1 MLILSPTMA
10 QTRFPSQTLKGEMVV
25 QQSRRNLRPFVVAI
39 LVAVALIAGLRYL
52 TTRGTSAG
60 GDGETTS
67 AGGRCGGDEVT
78 LAVTASSE
86 KAQLMKQL
94 AAAYMD
100 EGHTVDGRCVRVEV
114 TSKASGGAMA
124 ALAKGWDE
132 ATDGPRPDVWSPA
145 SSGWVRLLEQRALTT
160 DRPKL
165 VPASIPKIAASPLVI
180 AMPRPMAQALGW
192 PNKQLGWSDLLELSK
207 DNTGW
212 TRYGHPEW
220 GQFRLGKTNPNFS
233 TSGLNATIGA
243 YFAATK
249 LSSDLTE
256 KDLASPKTRKFVEGV
271 ERSVVHYGDTTLTF
285 LSNLQRADDQG
296 AGLSYISAAAVEE
309 KSVWDYNQGNPTGD
323 PAALG
328 RHPKPKVPLV
338 AIYPKEGTLLS
349 DHPWVVLTAPWVD
362 DAKRKASA
370 DLLAFL
376 QGGGAQ
382 AKFQEF
388 AFRDGQAKPG
398 SLVTEANGLLRDQ
411 PKALLSPPAPW
422 VLDKLLQSWASL
434 RKPANVLLVMDTSG
448 SMGEQVA
455 GTGKSK
461 LELAKQAARNSLSQF
476 GGGDQVGLW
485 MFSTQLDGET
495 DYRELVSTGPMDAQ
509 RRAQFVERI
518 DGLQPGGGTGLYDTS
533 LAAYQFVKGRAS
545 ADDINAVVLLT
556 DGRNEDNGISLDNL
570 LGQVRTEEGAQSVR
584 LFTIGYGED
593 ADLDT
598 LRRISQTT
606 NAAAYD
612 SSDPTSI
619 DQVFTAVI
627 SNF

>member
-1 MLILSPTMA
+1 M
-10 QTRFPSQTLKGEMVV
+10 V
-25 QQSRRNLRPFVVAI
+25 QQPRRSLRPFVVAI
-39 LVAVALIAGLRYL
+39 LVAVVLIGGLRFL
-52 TTRGTSAG
+52 TTRGASSSDD
-60 GDGETTS
+60 GDTAS

-94 AAAYMD
+94 AAAYMR
-100 EGHTVDGRCVRVEV
+100 EGHAIDGRCVRVEV

-132 ATDGPRPDVWSPA
+132 AADGPRPDVWTPA
-145 SSGWVRLLEQRALTT
+145 SSGWVRLLEQRTLAT
-160 DRPKL
+160 DRPGL

-192 PNKQLGWSDLLELSK
+192 PNKQLGWSDVLELSQ
-207 DNTGW
+207 DDTGW
-212 TRYGHPEW
+212 ARHGHPEW

-243 YFAATK
+243 YFAATR

-296 AGLSYISAAAVEE
+296 AGLSYISAVTVEE

-323 PAALG
+323 PATLG

-349 DHPWVVLTAPWVD
+349 DHPWLVLTAPWVD

-370 DLLAFL
+370 DLLAYL
-376 QGGGAQ
+376 QGAGAR

-398 SLVTEANGLLRDQ
+398 PLVTESNGLLRDE
-411 PKALLSPPAPW
+411 PKALLSPPAPR
-422 VLDKLLQSWASL
+422 VLDKLLRSWASL

-448 SMGEQVA
+448 SMGEQVS

-476 GGGDQVGLW
+476 AGGDQVGLW
-485 MFSTQLDGET
+485 MFSTQLDAET
-495 DYRELVSTGPMDAQ
+495 DYRELVSIGPMDSQ
-509 RRAQFVERI
+509 RRAQLGERI

-533 LAAYQFVKGRAS
+533 LAAHQFVEGRAS
-545 ADDINAVVLLT
+545 AEDINAVVLLT

-570 LGQVRTEEGAQSVR
+570 LGQLRTEEGARSVR

-619 DQVFTAVI
+619 DQIFTAVI

>member
-1 MLILSPTMA
+1 M
-10 QTRFPSQTLKGEMVV
+10 V
-25 QQSRRNLRPFVVAI
+25 QQPRRSPRPFVVAI
-39 LVAVALIAGLRYL
+39 LVAVVLIGGLRFL
-52 TTRGTSAG
+52 TTRGASSSD
-60 GDGETTS
+60 DGEVAS
-67 AGGRCGGDEVT
+67 AGGRCGGDELT

-94 AAAYMD
+94 ATAYTG
-100 EGHTVDGRCVRVEV
+100 EGHAVDGRCVRVEV

-132 ATDGPRPDVWSPA
+132 ATDGPRPDVWTPA
-145 SSGWVRLLEQRALTT
+145 SSGWVRLLEQRTLAT

-165 VPASIPKIAASPLVI
+165 IPASIPKIAASPLVI

-192 PNKQLGWSDLLELSK
+192 PKKQLGWSDVLELSQ
-207 DNTGW
+207 DDTGW
-212 TRYGHPEW
+212 ARHGHPEW

-243 YFAATK
+243 YFAATR

-296 AGLSYISAAAVEE
+296 AGLSYISAVTVEE

-323 PAALG
+323 PATLG
-328 RHPKPKVPLV
+328 QHPKPKVPLV

-376 QGGGAQ
+376 QGAEAR

-388 AFRDGQAKPG
+388 AFRDGQDKPG
-398 SLVTEANGLLRDQ
+398 PLVNEANGLLRDE
-411 PKALLSPPAPW
+411 PRALLSPPAPR
-422 VLDKLLQSWASL
+422 VLDKLLRSWASL
-434 RKPANVLLVMDTSG
+434 RKQATVLLVIDTSG

-455 GTGKSK
+455 GTGRSK

-476 GGGDQVGLW
+476 ASGDQVGLW

-495 DYRELVSTGPMDAQ
+495 DYRELVPIGPMDSQ
-509 RRAQFVERI
+509 RRAQLGERI

-533 LAAYQFVKGRAS
+533 LAAHQFVEGRAS

-570 LGQVRTEEGAQSVR
+570 LSQLRTEEGARSVR

-593 ADLDT
+593 ADLGT

>member
-1 MLILSPTMA
+1 
-10 QTRFPSQTLKGEMVV
+10 VV
-25 QQSRRNLRPFVVAI
+25 QQPRRSLRPFVVAI
-39 LVAVALIAGLRYL
+39 LVAVVLIGGLRFL
-52 TTRGTSAG
+52 TTRGASSSDD
-60 GDGETTS
+60 GDTAS

-94 AAAYMD
+94 AAAYMR
-100 EGHTVDGRCVRVEV
+100 EGHAIDGRCVRVEV

-132 ATDGPRPDVWSPA
+132 AADGPRPDVWTPA
-145 SSGWVRLLEQRALTT
+145 SSGWVRLLEQRTLAT
-160 DRPKL
+160 DRPGL

-192 PNKQLGWSDLLELSK
+192 PNKQLGWSDVLELSQ
-207 DNTGW
+207 DDTGW
-212 TRYGHPEW
+212 ARHGHPEW

-243 YFAATK
+243 YFAATR

-296 AGLSYISAAAVEE
+296 AGLSYISAVTVEE

-323 PAALG
+323 PATLG

-349 DHPWVVLTAPWVD
+349 DHPWLVLTAPWVD

-370 DLLAFL
+370 DLLAYL
-376 QGGGAQ
+376 QGAGAR

-398 SLVTEANGLLRDQ
+398 PLVTESNGLLRDE
-411 PKALLSPPAPW
+411 PKALLSPPAPR
-422 VLDKLLQSWASL
+422 VLDKLLRSWASL

-448 SMGEQVA
+448 SMGEQVS

-476 GGGDQVGLW
+476 AGGDQVGLW
-485 MFSTQLDGET
+485 MFSTQLDAET
-495 DYRELVSTGPMDAQ
+495 DYRELVSIGPMDSQ
-509 RRAQFVERI
+509 RRAQLRERI

-533 LAAYQFVKGRAS
+533 LAAHQFVEGRAS
-545 ADDINAVVLLT
+545 AEDINAVVLLT

-570 LGQVRTEEGAQSVR
+570 LGQLRTEEGARSVR

-619 DQVFTAVI
+619 DQIFTAVI

>member
-1 MLILSPTMA
+1 M
-10 QTRFPSQTLKGEMVV
+10 V
-25 QQSRRNLRPFVVAI
+25 QQPRRSLRPFVVAI
-39 LVAVALIAGLRYL
+39 LVAVVLIGGLRFL
-52 TTRGTSAG
+52 TTRGASSSDD
-60 GDGETTS
+60 GDTAS

-94 AAAYMD
+94 AAAYMR
-100 EGHTVDGRCVRVEV
+100 EGHAIDGRCVRVEV

-132 ATDGPRPDVWSPA
+132 AADGPRPDVWTPA
-145 SSGWVRLLEQRALTT
+145 SSGWVRLLEQRTLAT
-160 DRPKL
+160 DRPGL

-192 PNKQLGWSDLLELSK
+192 PNKQLGWSDVLELSQ
-207 DNTGW
+207 DDTGW
-212 TRYGHPEW
+212 ARHGHPEW
-220 GQFRLGKTNPNFS
+220 GQFRLGKTNPNYS

-243 YFAATK
+243 YFAATR

-296 AGLSYISAAAVEE
+296 AGLSYISAVTVEE

-323 PAALG
+323 PATLG

-349 DHPWVVLTAPWVD
+349 DHPWLALTAPWVD

-370 DLLAFL
+370 DLLAYL
-376 QGGGAQ
+376 QGAGAR

-398 SLVTEANGLLRDQ
+398 PLVTESNGLLRDE
-411 PKALLSPPAPW
+411 PKALLSPPAPR
-422 VLDKLLQSWASL
+422 VLDKLLRSWASL

-448 SMGEQVA
+448 SMGEQVS

-476 GGGDQVGLW
+476 AGGDQVGLW
-485 MFSTQLDGET
+485 MFSTQLDAET
-495 DYRELVSTGPMDAQ
+495 DYRELVSIGPMDSQ
-509 RRAQFVERI
+509 RRAQLGERI

-533 LAAYQFVKGRAS
+533 LAAHQFVEGRAS
-545 ADDINAVVLLT
+545 AEDINAVVLLT

-570 LGQVRTEEGAQSVR
+570 LGQLRTEEGARSVR

-619 DQVFTAVI
+619 DQIFTAVI

>member
-1 MLILSPTMA
+1 
-10 QTRFPSQTLKGEMVV
+10 
-25 QQSRRNLRPFVVAI
+25 VAI
-39 LVAVALIAGLRYL
+39 LVAVVLIGGLRFL
-52 TTRGTSAG
+52 TTRGASSSD
-60 GDGETTS
+60 DGEVAS
-67 AGGRCGGDEVT
+67 AGGRCGGDELT

-94 AAAYMD
+94 ATAYTR
-100 EGHTVDGRCVRVEV
+100 EGRAVGGRCVRVEV

-132 ATDGPRPDVWSPA
+132 ATDGPRPDVWTPA
-145 SSGWVRLLEQRALTT
+145 SSGWVRLLEQRTLAT

-165 VPASIPKIAASPLVI
+165 IPASIPKIAASPLVI

-192 PNKQLGWSDLLELSK
+192 PKKQLGWSDVLELSQ
-207 DNTGW
+207 DDTGW
-212 TRYGHPEW
+212 ARHGHPEW

-243 YFAATK
+243 YFAATR

-296 AGLSYISAAAVEE
+296 AGLSYISAVTVEE

-323 PAALG
+323 PATLG
-328 RHPKPKVPLV
+328 QHPKPKVPLV

-376 QGGGAQ
+376 QGAEAR

-388 AFRDGQAKPG
+388 AFRDGQDKPG
-398 SLVTEANGLLRDQ
+398 PLVNEANGLLRDE
-411 PKALLSPPAPW
+411 PRALLSPPAPR
-422 VLDKLLQSWASL
+422 VLDKLLRSWASL
-434 RKPANVLLVMDTSG
+434 RKQATVLLVIDTSG

-455 GTGKSK
+455 GTGRSK

-476 GGGDQVGLW
+476 ASGDQVGLW

-495 DYRELVSTGPMDAQ
+495 DYRELVPIGPMDSQ
-509 RRAQFVERI
+509 RRAQLGERI

-533 LAAYQFVKGRAS
+533 LAAHQFVEGRAS

-570 LGQVRTEEGAQSVR
+570 LSQLRTEEGARSVR

-593 ADLDT
+593 ADLGT
-598 LRRISQTT
+598 LRQISQTT

>member
-1 MLILSPTMA
+1 
-10 QTRFPSQTLKGEMVV
+10 VV
-25 QQSRRNLRPFVVAI
+25 QQPRRSLRPFVVAI
-39 LVAVALIAGLRYL
+39 LVAVVLIGGLRFL
-52 TTRGTSAG
+52 TTRGASSSDD
-60 GDGETTS
+60 GDTAS

-94 AAAYMD
+94 AAAYMR
-100 EGHTVDGRCVRVEV
+100 EGHAIDGRCVRVEV

-132 ATDGPRPDVWSPA
+132 AADGPRPDVWTPA
-145 SSGWVRLLEQRALTT
+145 SSGWVRLLEQRTLAT
-160 DRPKL
+160 DRPGL

-192 PNKQLGWSDLLELSK
+192 PNKQLGWSDVLELGQ
-207 DNTGW
+207 DDTGW
-212 TRYGHPEW
+212 ARHGHPEW

-243 YFAATK
+243 YFAATR

-296 AGLSYISAAAVEE
+296 AGLSYISAVTVEE

-323 PAALG
+323 PATLG

-349 DHPWVVLTAPWVD
+349 DHPWLALTAPWVD

-370 DLLAFL
+370 DLLAYL
-376 QGGGAQ
+376 QGAGAR

-398 SLVTEANGLLRDQ
+398 PLVTESNGLLRDE
-411 PKALLSPPAPW
+411 PKALLSPPAPR
-422 VLDKLLQSWASL
+422 VLDKLLRSWASL

-448 SMGEQVA
+448 SMGEQVS

-476 GGGDQVGLW
+476 AGGDQVGLW
-485 MFSTQLDGET
+485 MFSTQLDAET
-495 DYRELVSTGPMDAQ
+495 DYRELVSIGPMDSQ
-509 RRAQFVERI
+509 RRAQLRERI

-533 LAAYQFVKGRAS
+533 LAAHQFVEGRAS
-545 ADDINAVVLLT
+545 AEDINAVVLLT

-570 LGQVRTEEGAQSVR
+570 LGQLRTEEGARSVR

-619 DQVFTAVI
+619 DQIFTAVI

>member
-1 MLILSPTMA
+1 
-10 QTRFPSQTLKGEMVV
+10 VV
-25 QQSRRNLRPFVVAI
+25 QQPRRSLRPFVVAI
-39 LVAVALIAGLRYL
+39 LVAVVLIGGLRFL
-52 TTRGTSAG
+52 TTRGASSSDD
-60 GDGETTS
+60 GDTAS

-94 AAAYMD
+94 AAAYMR
-100 EGHTVDGRCVRVEV
+100 EGHAIDGRCVRVEV

-132 ATDGPRPDVWSPA
+132 AADGPRPDVWTPA
-145 SSGWVRLLEQRALTT
+145 SSGWVRLLEQRTLAT
-160 DRPKL
+160 DRPGL

-192 PNKQLGWSDLLELSK
+192 PNKQLGWSDVLELSQ
-207 DNTGW
+207 DDTGW
-212 TRYGHPEW
+212 ARHGHPEW

-243 YFAATK
+243 YFAATR

-296 AGLSYISAAAVEE
+296 AGLSYISAVTVEE

-323 PAALG
+323 PATLG

-349 DHPWVVLTAPWVD
+349 DHPWLALTAPWVD

-370 DLLAFL
+370 DLLAYL
-376 QGGGAQ
+376 QGAGAR

-398 SLVTEANGLLRDQ
+398 PLVTESNGLLRDE
-411 PKALLSPPAPW
+411 PKALLSPPAPR
-422 VLDKLLQSWASL
+422 VLDKLLRSWASL

-448 SMGEQVA
+448 SMGEQVS

-476 GGGDQVGLW
+476 AGGDQVGLW
-485 MFSTQLDGET
+485 MFSTQLDAET
-495 DYRELVSTGPMDAQ
+495 DYRELVSIGPMDSQ
-509 RRAQFVERI
+509 RRAQLGERI

-533 LAAYQFVKGRAS
+533 LAAHQFVEGRAS
-545 ADDINAVVLLT
+545 AEDINAVVLLT

-570 LGQVRTEEGAQSVR
+570 LGQLRTEEGARSVR

-619 DQVFTAVI
+619 DQIFTAVI

>member
-1 MLILSPTMA
+1 M
-10 QTRFPSQTLKGEMVV
+10 V
-25 QQSRRNLRPFVVAI
+25 QQPRRSLRPFVVAI
-39 LVAVALIAGLRYL
+39 LVAVVLIGGLRFL
-52 TTRGTSAG
+52 TTRGASSSDD
-60 GDGETTS
+60 GDTAS

-94 AAAYMD
+94 AAAYMR
-100 EGHTVDGRCVRVEV
+100 EGHAIDGRCVRVEV

-132 ATDGPRPDVWSPA
+132 AADGPRPDVWTPA
-145 SSGWVRLLEQRALTT
+145 SSGWVRLLEQRTLAT
-160 DRPKL
+160 DRPGL

-192 PNKQLGWSDLLELSK
+192 PNKQLGWSDVLELSQ
-207 DNTGW
+207 DDTGW
-212 TRYGHPEW
+212 ARHGHPEW
-220 GQFRLGKTNPNFS
+220 GQFRLGKTNPNYS

-243 YFAATK
+243 YFAATR

-296 AGLSYISAAAVEE
+296 AGLSYISAVTVEE

-323 PAALG
+323 PATLG

-349 DHPWVVLTAPWVD
+349 DHPWLALTAPWVD

-370 DLLAFL
+370 DLLAYL
-376 QGGGAQ
+376 QGAGAR

-398 SLVTEANGLLRDQ
+398 PLVTESNGLLRDE
-411 PKALLSPPAPW
+411 PKALLSPPAPR
-422 VLDKLLQSWASL
+422 VLDKLLRSWASL

-448 SMGEQVA
+448 SMGEQVS

-476 GGGDQVGLW
+476 AGGDQVGLW
-485 MFSTQLDGET
+485 MFSTQLDAET
-495 DYRELVSTGPMDAQ
+495 DYRELVSIGPMDSQ
-509 RRAQFVERI
+509 RRAQLRERI

-533 LAAYQFVKGRAS
+533 LAAHQFVEGRAS
-545 ADDINAVVLLT
+545 AEDINAVVLLT

-570 LGQVRTEEGAQSVR
+570 LGQLRTEEGARSVR

-619 DQVFTAVI
+619 DQIFTAVI

>member
-1 MLILSPTMA
+1 M
-10 QTRFPSQTLKGEMVV
+10 V
-25 QQSRRNLRPFVVAI
+25 QQPRRSLRPFVVAI
-39 LVAVALIAGLRYL
+39 LVAVVLIGGLRFL
-52 TTRGTSAG
+52 TTRGASSSDD
-60 GDGETTS
+60 GDTAS

-94 AAAYMD
+94 AAAYMR
-100 EGHTVDGRCVRVEV
+100 EGHAIDGRCVRVEV

-132 ATDGPRPDVWSPA
+132 AADGPRPDVWTPA
-145 SSGWVRLLEQRALTT
+145 SSGWVRLLEQRTLAT
-160 DRPKL
+160 DRPGL

-192 PNKQLGWSDLLELSK
+192 PNKQLGWSDVLELSQ
-207 DNTGW
+207 DDTGW
-212 TRYGHPEW
+212 ARHGHPEW

-243 YFAATK
+243 YFAATR

-296 AGLSYISAAAVEE
+296 AGLSYISAVTVEE

-323 PAALG
+323 PATLG

-349 DHPWVVLTAPWVD
+349 DHPWLALTAPWVD

-370 DLLAFL
+370 DLLAYL
-376 QGGGAQ
+376 QGAGAR

-398 SLVTEANGLLRDQ
+398 PLVTESNGLLRDE
-411 PKALLSPPAPW
+411 PKALLSPPAPR
-422 VLDKLLQSWASL
+422 VLDKLLRSWASL

-448 SMGEQVA
+448 SMGEQVS

-476 GGGDQVGLW
+476 AGGDQVGLW
-485 MFSTQLDGET
+485 MFSTQLDAET
-495 DYRELVSTGPMDAQ
+495 DYRELVSIGPMDSQ
-509 RRAQFVERI
+509 RRAQLRERI

-533 LAAYQFVKGRAS
+533 LAAHQFVEGRAS
-545 ADDINAVVLLT
+545 AEDINAVVLLT

-570 LGQVRTEEGAQSVR
+570 LGQLRTEEGARSVR

-619 DQVFTAVI
+619 DQIFTAVI